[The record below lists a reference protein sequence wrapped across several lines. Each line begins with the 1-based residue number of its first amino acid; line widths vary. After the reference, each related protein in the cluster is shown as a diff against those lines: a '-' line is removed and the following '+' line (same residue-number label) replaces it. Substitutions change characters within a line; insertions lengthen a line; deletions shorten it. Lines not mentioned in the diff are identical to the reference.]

1 MFNFLKFQAVFGS
14 YMLQYEV
21 NVLDVVDAMQ
31 GRQRS
36 DYELEKLHS
45 LATSVGSR
53 VGQLTCQKAVDR

>member
-1 MFNFLKFQAVFGS
+1 
-14 YMLQYEV
+14 MLQYEV